1 MSNNSNNNNQGRT
14 NPGRLVT
21 WATKFRTV
29 APNMF
34 STDLIIAVHTLHK
47 KICTSSHAPSRR
59 YQKMDAVHRSFQ
71 ISGSHNSGA

>member
-1 MSNNSNNNNQGRT
+1 MSNNNQERT

-21 WATKFRTV
+21 WATKFCTV

-34 STDLIIAVHTLHK
+34 STDLIIAVHTLHT

-59 YQKMDAVHRSFQ
+59 YQQTVAVHRSFQ
-71 ISGSHNSGA
+71 ICGSHPYGA